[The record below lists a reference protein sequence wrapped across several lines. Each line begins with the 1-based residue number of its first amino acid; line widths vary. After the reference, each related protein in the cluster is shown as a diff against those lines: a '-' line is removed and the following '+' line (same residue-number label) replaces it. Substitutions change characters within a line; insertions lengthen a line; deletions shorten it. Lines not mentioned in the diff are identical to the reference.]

1 MHRVKRKITQKLNFQ
16 ARLEQIISGLL
27 AIIMLLIVV
36 HAPLSVFVGSKIA
49 PLALGIKAW
58 KEIAMAIVALLIVL
72 RYGRRLVRD
81 FRRDPLVILC
91 GLYALLHV
99 VLALPAANGAVAA
112 IAGLMIDLRYIAYF
126 VLVYVFTRYQSQFRS
141 RLWRLAAIGAVIV
154 LGFLL
159 LQFVLPV
166 DFLKHLGYSE
176 TTIAPYM
183 LVDMN
188 PAFVRYNS
196 TLRGPN
202 PLGAYAIIVV
212 SIATAWRI
220 VNLRKKRGK
229 RQTVLAAF
237 CLVAGLIAA
246 WVSYSRSAL
255 AAAIGSAGLAL
266 AAGFGGKM
274 PRRAWWILAGILAA
288 SAAGLYLVRDTEFF
302 HTVVIHDN
310 LTTGAATT
318 SNDNHAR
325 SLADGA
331 ALMLQQ
337 PFGAGVGTT
346 GSPAAY
352 GSAPNIVENQ
362 YLMVA
367 HEVGWLGLGLFMA
380 ICGLVLAALRRQ
392 RADWRALGLW
402 ASGIGLALV
411 GVLLPVWAD
420 DTVSLVWWGL
430 AATICSEIYNGGKN
444 GKSNEKTA

>member
-1 MHRVKRKITQKLNFQ
+1 MKRKITQKLDFQ
-16 ARLEQIISGLL
+16 ARLEQIIGGLL

-36 HAPLSVFVGSKIA
+36 HAPLSVFVGGKIPA
-49 PLALGIKAW
+49 LALGIKAW
-58 KEIAMAIVALLIVL
+58 KEIAMAVAALLIVL
-72 RYGRRLVRD
+72 RYGRRLMRD

-91 GLYALLHV
+91 GLYALMHV
-99 VLALPAANGAVAA
+99 ALALPAANGATAA

-126 VLVYVFTRYQSQFRS
+126 VLVYVFMRYQPQFHLH
-141 RLWRLAAIGAVIV
+141 LWRLAAIGAMIV

-176 TTIAPYM
+176 ATIAPYM

-212 SIATAWRI
+212 SITTAWWVI
-220 VNLRKKRGK
+220 NLRKKRSK
-229 RQTVLAAF
+229 QQALLATF
-237 CLVAGLIAA
+237 CMAVGLIAT

-255 AAAIGSAGLAL
+255 AAAIGSIGLAL
-266 AAGFGGKM
+266 AVGFGGKM
-274 PRRAWWILAGILAA
+274 PRRAWWILAGILAV
-288 SAAGLYLVRDTEFF
+288 SAVGLYLVRDTEFF

-352 GSAPNIVENQ
+352 GGAPNIVENQ

-367 HEVGWLGLGLFMA
+367 HEVGWLGLGLFVA
-380 ICGLVLAALRRQ
+380 IYVLVLATLWRQ
-392 RADWRALGLW
+392 RTDWRALGLW

-411 GVLLPVWAD
+411 GILLPVWAD

-430 AATICSEIYNGGKN
+430 AAAICSEIYNGGKN